1 METIGQA
8 LRTARELKRA
18 TLEDASRN
26 TKIKVEILQRLE
38 GDDFTGLGAP
48 MYVKGYLK
56 LYAEYL
62 GLDSKLIGD
71 TYLQSQGGLRRQGL
85 RLETEA
91 ALMAERQNQMRLPV
105 GAIIGVA
112 GVLSAALLAWW
123 GIRQWRLHRESRPQT
138 ATVAAPTPKA
148 PVLPRAGFDPIYQ
161 PKKQPVAE
169 TLEK

>member
-1 METIGQA
+1 METIGQT
-8 LRTARELKRA
+8 LRVARELKKT
-18 TLEDASRN
+18 TLEDGSRV

-62 GLDSKLIGD
+62 GLDSKLMGD

-91 ALMAERQNQMRLPV
+91 ALMAERQKRMHLPV
-105 GAIIGVA
+105 GVIIGVA
-112 GVLSAALLAWW
+112 SVLSAALLAWW
-123 GIRQWRLHRESRPQT
+123 SIRQWRLHHESPAHI
-138 ATVAAPTPKA
+138 ATVPAPVAKV
-148 PVLPRAGFDPIYQ
+148 PVLPPAGFDPIYH

-169 TLEK
+169 ALDK